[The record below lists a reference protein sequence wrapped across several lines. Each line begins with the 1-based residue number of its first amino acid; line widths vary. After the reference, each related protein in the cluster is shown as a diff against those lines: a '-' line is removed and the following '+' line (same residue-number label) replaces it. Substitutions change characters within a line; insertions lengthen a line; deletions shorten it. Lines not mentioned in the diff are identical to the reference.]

1 MEEKEKIQ
9 LEEILLKLKGIRGR
23 HTELITVMIP
33 AGFNKDGVVKQL
45 EAERSTADNI
55 KSKNTRK
62 SVMDALE
69 RIVRFLKTLE
79 KMPEHGL
86 AIYCGN
92 TSETE
97 GQEHIELFYVEP
109 PRPLRTRIYR
119 CDQTFV
125 TEPLEEMLESQEVY
139 GLAVM
144 DRREATIG
152 LLDGKQI
159 IFLRKLTSGV
169 PGKIKAGGQ
178 SAARFER
185 LTESLAI
192 EFYKR
197 IAAAMKDAFFDNK
210 KLKGILIGGPIPT
223 KDEFLR
229 DGELVTAL
237 KEKVIGVRDLGDTDE
252 SGLKDLVEL
261 SGDIIAQ
268 QEIIHEKKVLEE
280 FFHTL
285 GKNPDM
291 AAYGEE
297 AVKKALGYGAVRR
310 LILSKKISK
319 EKIRELSEMAINIS
333 AEIEIVSVETP
344 EGEQFF
350 NLAGVGA
357 LLRFKV

>member
-1 MEEKEKIQ
+1 MQFEDFVN
-9 LEEILLKLKGIRGR
+9 KLKGIRGR

-62 SVMDALE
+62 AVMDALE
-69 RIVRFLKTLE
+69 RVVRFLKTLD
-79 KMPEHGL
+79 KVPENGL

-97 GQEHIELFYVEP
+97 GQEHIELFYIEP
-109 PRPLRTRIYR
+109 PRTLRTRIYR

-125 TEPLEEMLESQEVY
+125 TEPLEEMLESIEVY

-159 IFLRKLTSGV
+159 IVLRRLTSGV

-197 IAAAMKDAFFDNK
+197 IAAAMKEAFFDNK
-210 KLKGILIGGPIPT
+210 KLKGILVGGPIPT
-223 KDEFLR
+223 KEEFLR

-237 KEKVIGVRDLGDTDE
+237 KEKVIGVRDLGNTDE
-252 SGLKDLVEL
+252 SGLKELVEL

-268 QEIIHEKKVLEE
+268 QEIIREKKILEE
-280 FFHTL
+280 FFFTL
-285 GKNPDM
+285 GKHPDM

-297 AVKKALGYGAVRR
+297 AVKKALEYGAVRR
-310 LILSKKISK
+310 LILSKKLGK
-319 EKIRELSEMAINIS
+319 EKIRELSELAAGIS
-333 AEIEIVSVETP
+333 AEVEIVSVETP

-350 NLAGVGA
+350 NLSGIGA
-357 LLRFKV
+357 ILRFKI